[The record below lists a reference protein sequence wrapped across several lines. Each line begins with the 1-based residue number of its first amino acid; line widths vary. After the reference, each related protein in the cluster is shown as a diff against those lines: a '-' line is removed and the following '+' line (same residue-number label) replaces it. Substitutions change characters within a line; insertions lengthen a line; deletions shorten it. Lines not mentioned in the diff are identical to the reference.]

1 MSEAPVRVELHC
13 HSNLSDGAVSPEAL
27 AAAIAGAKVSFASL
41 TDHDTV
47 EGCTRFREGLA
58 GTGVA
63 CIDGVEIT
71 TQSGEYEVHL
81 LGYGIDPHNQNL
93 RTALA
98 TNRLKVD
105 PGIPG
110 LVDSMK
116 RVGSKARRSA
126 SAPMETA
133 EAIRLVHAAG
143 GKAFIAHPLSGPLGR
158 GSLAGLL
165 PVLLAAGLD
174 GIEAIYALYPEAD
187 RRWLADLAAKHRLV
201 VSAGSDFHGPEVAAG
216 PEPGIDMTAAR
227 WKAFRDL
234 LLPGHEGVPALRQRP
249 PHDTRRSAPGRF
261 ALRIVLPAAAA
272 VVLFVVALFAIAIPR
287 FEAVL
292 LDRKKEMIRE
302 LTNSAVSILREYAA
316 DEGAGRLSPEEAR
329 RGAAARI
336 RDLRY
341 GKEGKDY
348 FWITDMQPVMIVH
361 PYRPELENTDVSEY
375 RDANGVQVFVEF
387 LKAVRDQNQGYVE
400 YLWQWKDDSHRIVPK
415 LSFVERFPDW
425 DWVVG
430 TGIYLDDVQAEIT
443 RMARWMIW
451 LSLIITA
458 ALALILTFV
467 TQQSLAIEQARR
479 AAETRLR
486 ESHER
491 YRALVEASTEGMV
504 LLVDGAFT
512 YANRT
517 FLDLTGYAASQ
528 LPLIGIG
535 ELIHPREREEHE
547 LARFVAGLVR
557 GATAETPAPAPL
569 ACLLARRG
577 GDPVE
582 AVLTASPFIVAG
594 RSGWILAA
602 RTVTAAQGNG
612 RLPVWADAVP
622 VGVFRATWGRSPE
635 LVEVNASGRKML
647 ELAGDARGVDL
658 LEQLRAELSDT
669 VCIDRREVGVGETRS
684 LLASAT
690 LGPIQPDGTRYVE
703 GMLEDVTAA
712 RVADTL
718 FDQIL
723 SRLGKVATVSD
734 IAGARGHLPELVGNL
749 LESRAGLEVLNR
761 RITRVS
767 DLALRKLIDLA
778 IQELGEPP
786 VAFTFLVL
794 GSEGREEATLHSDQD
809 NAIIYADGAPGDPA
823 AVHAWFRSLGVKV
836 CGWLETMGV
845 SPCKG
850 GIMASNPRW
859 CAPLSEWQSMFS
871 RWITEPEPQELLD
884 FQVFFDF
891 RAAYGDMS
899 LATSLRA
906 FISEKLAGEPPFF
919 LHLARDL
926 LNRKTPRLFGVSPT
940 AAITEPDLKEA
951 LIPFVS
957 FARLY
962 ALRNGVAATNT
973 QARLDALRERGALR
987 PQLHSDLSK
996 AYGFLAELRHLPGA
1010 PVAPVAGGSLRRASE
1025 QALLLNK
1032 RISFD
1037 FLGSAL

>member
-1 MSEAPVRVELHC
+1 MSDGPVRVELHC

-27 AAAIAGAKVSFASL
+27 AAAIAGARVSFASL

-47 EGCTRFREGLA
+47 EGCARFREALA

-71 TQSGEYEVHL
+71 TQAGEHEVHL
-81 LGYGIDPHNQNL
+81 LGYGIDPHHEGL
-93 RTALA
+93 RAALA
-98 TNRLKVD
+98 ENRLKVD
-105 PGIPG
+105 PGLPG
-110 LVDSMK
+110 LVDTMK
-116 RVGSKARRSA
+116 RVGSKTRRSA
-126 SAPMETA
+126 GSPMDTA

-143 GKAFIAHPLSGPLGR
+143 GKAFVAHPLSGPLGR
-158 GSLAGLL
+158 GKLARLL

-174 GIEAIYALYPEAD
+174 GIEAIYAPYADED
-187 RRWLADLAAKHRLV
+187 RRWLTDLAAKNRLV

-227 WKAFRDL
+227 WKSFRDL
-234 LLPGHEGVPALRQRP
+234 LLPGHERMPASRQRLP
-249 PHDTRRSAPGRF
+249 RDARRSAPGRF
-261 ALRIVLPAAAA
+261 ALRIVLPAAVA
-272 VVLFVVALFAIAIPR
+272 VALFVVALFAIAIPR

-316 DEGAGRLSPEEAR
+316 DERAGRLSPAEAR

-348 FWITDMQPVMIVH
+348 FWITDMRPVMIVH

-387 LKAVRDQNQGYVE
+387 LKAVRDQNLGYVE

-430 TGIYLDDVQAEIT
+430 TGIYLDDVQAEIA

-458 ALALILTFV
+458 ALALILVFV
-467 TQQSLAIEQARR
+467 TQQSLAIEQARV
-479 AAETRLR
+479 AAEARLR

-517 FLDLTGYAASQ
+517 FLDMTGYAVSQ
-528 LPLIGIG
+528 LPLIGVD
-535 ELIHPREREEHE
+535 ELIRAHEGEEPE
-547 LARFVAGLVR
+547 LARFVSGLVR
-557 GATAETPAPAPL
+557 DATAETPAPAPL

-582 AVLTASPFIVAG
+582 AVLTASPLVVAG
-594 RSGWILAA
+594 RGGWILAA
-602 RTVTAAQGNG
+602 KSLTAARGDG
-612 RLPVWADAVP
+612 EVPAWAEAMP
-622 VGVFRATWGRSPE
+622 VGVFRAAWGRSPL
-635 LVEVNASGRKML
+635 LVEVNAAARIML
-647 ELAGDARGVDL
+647 ELAGDPDGALL
-658 LEQLRAELSDT
+658 LEGLRAELTDASH
-669 VCIDRREVGVGETRS
+669 VDRREVDLGGVRS
-684 LLASAT
+684 ILASAT
-690 LGPIQPDGTRYVE
+690 LGPVQPDGTRHVE
-703 GMLEDVTAA
+703 GMLEDVTAV
-712 RVADTL
+712 RVAEKL
-718 FDQIL
+718 FDRIVK
-723 SRLGKVATVSD
+723 RLENASSVIDVSS
-734 IAGARGHLPELVGNL
+734 ARGQLPELVTSL
-749 LESRAGLEVLNR
+749 LASRTGLENLNH

-767 DLALRKLIDLA
+767 DLALRTLIDLA
-778 IQELGEPP
+778 IKELGTPP
-786 VAFTFLVL
+786 AAFAFLVL

-809 NAIIYADGAPGDPA
+809 NAIIYSDGAPDDPA
-823 AVHAWFRSLGVKV
+823 AVHAWFHSLGVKV
-836 CGWLETMGV
+836 CGWLEGMGV
-845 SPCKG
+845 GRCQG
-850 GIMASNPRW
+850 GMMASNPRW
-859 CAPLSEWQSMFS
+859 CAPLSEWQSLFG
-871 RWITEPEPQELLD
+871 RWIAEPEPRELLA

-891 RAAYGDMS
+891 RLVFGDRS
-899 LATSLRA
+899 LADRLRG
-906 FISEKLAGEPPFF
+906 FITGKLAGEPPFF
-919 LHLARDL
+919 LHLARDAM
-926 LNRKTPRLFGVSPT
+926 NRRAPRLFSAGP
-940 AAITEPDLKEA
+940 AEALEEPDIKEA
-951 LIPFVS
+951 LLPFVS

-962 ALRNGVAATNT
+962 ALRHGIAATNT
-973 QARLDALRERGALR
+973 LSRLDALRECGVLASGRHG
-987 PQLHSDLSK
+987 DLAR
-996 AYGFLAELRHLPGA
+996 AYGFLAELRHLPGTSAA
-1010 PVAPVAGGSLRRASE
+1010 PVTPGSLRRASE
-1025 QALLLNK
+1025 QAQLLIT

-1037 FLGSAL
+1037 VLGSAL